1 MFKPKREK
9 LMSFEEIKEARDR
22 VTAKLETRENTDDVL
37 ELTLEELSAI
47 SGGNGEK
54 YEVETWCG
62 SGCD

>member
-22 VTAKLETRENTDDVL
+22 VTAKLETRENTDDLL

-47 SGGNGEK
+47 SGGNGGNSK
-54 YEVETWCG
+54 VETWCG
-62 SGCD
+62 SGCH